1 MANARNARM
10 TARAIA
16 PPFFLTLEVGLEL
29 TLALTELECAS
40 ASRESS
46 GTFDTTSDIVVV
58 VIGEVVEGA
67 VVVEAVTEEVA
78 DGRDVILCTLVVVED
93 GEVVETFEVLELTA
107 SAALADWVVVVVVV
121 MVVLVEDSMGESAAF
136 ASLLQFNSSEES
148 SQSGVPSQTQVF
160 GIQLPSPQWNTVA
173 SSAHVEIHVVLSK
186 SKAIPKGHLHV
197 YPA

>member
-1 MANARNARM
+1 M

-29 TLALTELECAS
+29 TLALTELERAS
-40 ASRESS
+40 ASREPS
-46 GTFDTTSDIVVV
+46 GTFDTTSDVVVV

-67 VVVEAVTEEVA
+67 TVVEAVTEEVA

-93 GEVVETFEVLELTA
+93 GEVVETLEVLELTA
-107 SAALADWVVVVVVV
+107 SAALAVWVVVVVVV
-121 MVVLVEDSMGESAAF
+121 MVVLEDTGESAAF

-160 GIQLPSPQWNTVA
+160 GIQLPSPQ
-173 SSAHVEIHVVLSK
+173 
-186 SKAIPKGHLHV
+186 
-197 YPA
+197 

>member
-1 MANARNARM
+1 M

-107 SAALADWVVVVVVV
+107 SAALALSVLVVVVVV
-121 MVVLVEDSMGESAAF
+121 MVVIVEDSMGESAAF
-136 ASLLQFNSSEES
+136 ASLLQFISSEES

-160 GIQLPSPQWNTVA
+160 GIQLPSPQ
-173 SSAHVEIHVVLSK
+173 
-186 SKAIPKGHLHV
+186 
-197 YPA
+197 